1 VPQENPTRDSCGLAK
16 NLGGKNPPSTQRKR
30 KYIMNTHSPTTA
42 SDILEQLIII
52 DNDIQNTIL
61 IGEKVQMIM
70 EAGHLYN
77 HLKSLVTPD
86 YFIDEEFD
94 WLKETAKSW
103 NDDVIN
109 FAKQQSGRTDFN
121 VEENLKELE
130 KTIEEALE
138 DLIGGI
144 DDMEDFLDED

>member
-1 VPQENPTRDSCGLAK
+1 
-16 NLGGKNPPSTQRKR
+16 
-30 KYIMNTHSPTTA
+30 MNTHSPTTA

-52 DNDIQNTIL
+52 DNDIQNTLL

-121 VEENLKELE
+121 AQENLQELE

-144 DDMEDFLDED
+144 DDMEDYLDGV

>member
-1 VPQENPTRDSCGLAK
+1 VPQENPTRDSCGQAK

-42 SDILEQLIII
+42 SDILGNIIALN
-52 DNDIQNTIL
+52 DDIQNTLL

-121 VEENLKELE
+121 AQENLQELE